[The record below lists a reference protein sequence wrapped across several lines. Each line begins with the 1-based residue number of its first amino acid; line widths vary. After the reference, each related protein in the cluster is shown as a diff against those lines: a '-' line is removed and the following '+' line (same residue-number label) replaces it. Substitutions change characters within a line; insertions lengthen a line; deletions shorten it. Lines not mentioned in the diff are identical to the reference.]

1 MSSFCPPK
9 TSLCC
14 APEHFNFKVSPMF
27 SKCLHC
33 SVLSVPIVPSS
44 PSFFTKVLNQTA
56 MQVYWELP
64 SRPGAL
70 EGFRL
75 EYRGV
80 SNPQVHGQETFP
92 AHINTHTI
100 SDLGQCFLTS
110 AAADVFYPPVVLA
123 YLMLIIGRGKGSGV
137 QTGISIS

>member
-1 MSSFCPPK
+1 MTSSVP
-9 TSLCC
+9 
-14 APEHFNFKVSPMF
+14 
-27 SKCLHC
+27 
-33 SVLSVPIVPSS
+33 VLPVPIVPTA

-64 SRPGAL
+64 SRPGTL

-80 SNPQVHGQETFP
+80 SNPRLQGRDTFP

-100 SDLGQCFLTS
+100 SGLGQCGHWGLVSVT
-110 AAADVFYPPVVLA
+110 LA
-123 YLMLIIGRGKGSGV
+123 
-137 QTGISIS
+137 

>member
-1 MSSFCPPK
+1 M
-9 TSLCC
+9 TS
-14 APEHFNFKVSPMF
+14 
-27 SKCLHC
+27 
-33 SVLSVPIVPSS
+33 SVLVLPVPIVPTA

-64 SRPGAL
+64 SRPGTL

-80 SNPQVHGQETFP
+80 SNPQLHGQDTFP

-100 SDLGQCFLTS
+100 SGLGQCGHGGLVSVT
-110 AAADVFYPPVVLA
+110 LA
-123 YLMLIIGRGKGSGV
+123 
-137 QTGISIS
+137 